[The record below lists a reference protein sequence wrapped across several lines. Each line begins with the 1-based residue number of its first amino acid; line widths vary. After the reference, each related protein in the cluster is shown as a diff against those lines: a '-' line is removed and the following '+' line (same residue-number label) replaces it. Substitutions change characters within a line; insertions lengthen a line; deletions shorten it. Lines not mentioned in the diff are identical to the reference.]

1 MRNETLSNNQMISV
15 LILFLF
21 GSSVAIGVNTAAEQD
36 SWIVVI
42 IACLFAIPL
51 MLLYSRIIKLNPGR
65 DFFEMSTAVL
75 GKVFGIILN
84 ILMIL
89 YGLHLG
95 AIVLRDFSSFIELTS
110 MPETPEL
117 PLIVGLLIL
126 TAYIAKCGLETL
138 GSFSVFTLILVML
151 IFLFT
156 IALSFE
162 VLDMENFYPVDHGFW
177 FMAEKATHTT
187 AFPFGETVLVLGIAG
202 ALRKP
207 VRPYKVYIWGTAI
220 GFIVLLLVVI
230 RNTAVLGPHIMSGSN
245 FPSYTAACIMKAGT
259 FLERIESSITYNF
272 LLAGTIKISICLF
285 AATKGIAYLFGIK
298 QYKHIVMP
306 TALLMLS
313 VSAFVFSSTFE
324 IAYFNNFYRFYAIPF
339 QLLIPLAIWIGS
351 EIKNRRATV
360 NSPKNA

>member
-1 MRNETLSNNQMISV
+1 
-15 LILFLF
+15 
-21 GSSVAIGVNTAAEQD
+21 
-36 SWIVVI
+36 
-42 IACLFAIPL
+42 
-51 MLLYSRIIKLNPGR
+51 
-65 DFFEMSTAVL
+65 
-75 GKVFGIILN
+75 
-84 ILMIL
+84 
-89 YGLHLG
+89 
-95 AIVLRDFSSFIELTS
+95 
-110 MPETPEL
+110 
-117 PLIVGLLIL
+117 
-126 TAYIAKCGLETL
+126 
-138 GSFSVFTLILVML
+138 ML

-285 AATKGIAYLFGIK
+285 AATKGICIYSNQAIQAYSNA
-298 QYKHIVMP
+298 HR
-306 TALLMLS
+306 TAY
-313 VSAFVFSSTFE
+313 AFRKRFCVSSTFE
-324 IAYFNNFYRFYAIPF
+324 IAYFNNFYRFYAISVSANPARH
-339 QLLIPLAIWIGS
+339 LDRVRKLKAGEPRLKIR
-351 EIKNRRATV
+351 KTH
-360 NSPKNA
+360 K